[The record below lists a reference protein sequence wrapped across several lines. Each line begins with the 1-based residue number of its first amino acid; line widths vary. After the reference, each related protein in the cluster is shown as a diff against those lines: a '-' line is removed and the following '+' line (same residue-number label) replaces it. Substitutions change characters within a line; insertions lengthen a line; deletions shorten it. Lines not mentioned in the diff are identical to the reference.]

1 MVGLHTFYINAKR
14 SFPIEETSFFLIQG
28 YRLRC
33 VYISYATFSNRFIMM
48 NMKAAE
54 RMQSTRNTA
63 HTTHRGKSPQRIP
76 PMATR
81 KLPMAVATNQPPI
94 IIPLYFGGATFET
107 NEIPIGESRS
117 SANVKIRYV
126 PISQLADATGPSCP
140 LSARAF
146 CSFGV
151 SSPCEAIIIT
161 KKATAATNIP

>member
-1 MVGLHTFYINAKR
+1 MYDKTYQYTSYHTFSILEYKNILAY
-14 SFPIEETSFFLIQG
+14 FFEALHHGEHEEC
-28 YRLRC
+28 RED
-33 VYISYATFSNRFIMM
+33 
-48 NMKAAE
+48 AE
-54 RMQSTRNTA
+54 HGEDSPYNPQRQVAPKDTA
-63 HTTHRGKSPQRIP
+63 H
-76 PMATR
+76 MATR
-81 KLPMAVATNQPPI
+81 KLPMAVATNHPPI
-94 IIPLYFGGATFET
+94 IIPLYFGGATFDT